1 MAISIRLARV
11 SDADEI
17 SRLTAQL
24 GYQVAASALRPRLAR
39 ILARSDQ
46 QFLIAELD
54 GRAVGWVHAAA
65 SEYIET
71 EAFVVIAG
79 LVVDGSHRRGGIGR
93 MLIEHS
99 EDWARKRGC
108 SIVRLW
114 SSAARTASH
123 RFYGRL
129 GYTKIKTQYSFAKS
143 LDPTAPLEVTR
154 FVPRV
159 EG

>member
-1 MAISIRLARV
+1 V

-17 SRLTAQL
+17 ARLTAQL
-24 GYQVAASALRPRLAR
+24 GYEVAASALRPRLSR

-54 GRAVGWVHAAA
+54 GRPVGWVHAAV
-65 SEYIET
+65 SEYVEA
-71 EAFVVIAG
+71 EAFVVIGG
-79 LVVDGSHRRGGIGR
+79 LVVDRSHRRGRIGT
-93 MLIEHS
+93 MLMERS

-123 RFYGRL
+123 RFYERL
-129 GYTKIKTQYSFAKS
+129 GYTKIKTQHSFAKS
-143 LDPTAPLEVTR
+143 LDPAGGDDLAR
-154 FVPRV
+154 LVPRV